1 MRVYS
6 WAVMIY
12 FLQCYNVT
20 FIYFLYFLIFSV
32 LRFLNM
38 QVKEIFSSYFDT
50 GAVDRINFDTEIV
63 EGLQACKCF
72 FLYEILSTNID

>member
-1 MRVYS
+1 M
-6 WAVMIY
+6 
-12 FLQCYNVT
+12 
-20 FIYFLYFLIFSV
+20 YFLIFAV
-32 LRFLNM
+32 LYFFIM

-72 FLYEILSTNID
+72 FYVNSYQQTLTTLQF